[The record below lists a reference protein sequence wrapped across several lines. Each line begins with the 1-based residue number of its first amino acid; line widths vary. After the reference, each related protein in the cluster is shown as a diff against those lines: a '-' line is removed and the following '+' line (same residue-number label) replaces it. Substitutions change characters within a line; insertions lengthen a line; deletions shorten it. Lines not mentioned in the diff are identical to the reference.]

1 MSIFCARSLTA
12 VALSVLTFLSVVQ
25 AAPHQMPH
33 EMSHEMSMPMPQPMA
48 AEVYHGHGVVK
59 KVTDHSVSIAHLPV
73 ATLSWPAM
81 TMTFSLPSVG
91 TLPVVK
97 AGETVDFT
105 FSQQA
110 EGYQLTSVTPTK

>member
-12 VALSVLTFLSVVQ
+12 VALSVLTFLTVAQ

-33 EMSHEMSMPMPQPMA
+33 EMSMAHPMA

-73 ATLSWPAM
+73 AALSWPAM

-110 EGYQLTSVTPTK
+110 EGYQLTSVIPTK